1 MDTIEA
7 LFQALETGL
16 LQLCAEHRISLH
28 QYRQT
33 LASLTIAEMTVS
45 GYLAY
50 DAPLT
55 HALEQAQALLST
67 QQHQHGSEHAIYTN

>member
-1 MDTIEA
+1 MDTITV

-16 LQLCAEHRISLH
+16 LQLCTERQISLH

-33 LASLTIAEMTVS
+33 LASLTIAEMTAC

-55 HALEQAQALLST
+55 HGLEHIAHAVQPP
-67 QQHQHGSEHAIYTN
+67 QHDGDYTVHTN